1 MKPDFEK
8 ILKEPQVLLLVIIL
22 IASITLVVFRGIDTG
37 LDISGGVRVVMAPN
51 ATVGPDVLET
61 ARNVINQRINRIAL
75 KDVTTRV
82 VSDVLSGNS
91 YIIIDFA
98 GVNRTEAERYL
109 EAEGKFEG
117 QIRNKTIFTKTKRVF
132 TDAQRS
138 GTSQVSENVFRFWF
152 SVEMHFDEARKFAD
166 ATCNCTRDPT
176 GEYLEPACN
185 LVLRV
190 DDVVKSDLR
199 IASGMACKPATEAR
213 IEGSSSSREEA
224 LSEMRY
230 LQAVLSTGALPTKL
244 SIVTINDVSPK
255 LGSDFKQQSVVSGLV
270 ALLGVAC
277 VLIVK
282 YREPYMVGSILFTST
297 SEIILI
303 LGMASLIH
311 WQIDLAA
318 IAGIIA
324 AVGTGVDHQ
333 VIIADTMIRGDV
345 DTKRVYGWR
354 ARIKRA
360 FFIIFAAASTTICA
374 MVPLTFVGLGAVKGF
389 AITTILGVLVSVLV
403 SRPAFIRILENSV

>member
-22 IASITLVVFRGIDTG
+22 IASVTLVVFRGIETG

-51 ATVGPDVLET
+51 ATVGTDTLET

-82 VSDVLSGNS
+82 VSDVLTSNS

-138 GTSQVSENVFRFWF
+138 GTSQVEENVFRFWF
-152 SVEMHFDEARKFAD
+152 AVEVHFDEARRFAD

-176 GEYLEPACN
+176 GESLGPECN
-185 LVLRV
+185 LVLKV
-190 DDVVKSDLR
+190 DDEIKSDLR
-199 IASGMACKPATEAR
+199 VAAGLACKPVTEAR
-213 IEGSSSSREEA
+213 IEGSASSREEA

-255 LGSDFKQQSVVSGLV
+255 LGSDFKQKSLLSGLV

-277 VLIVK
+277 ILYIK
-282 YREPYMVGSILFTST
+282 YREPFMVGSILFTST
-297 SEIILI
+297 AEIFLI

-324 AVGTGVDHQ
+324 AVGTGVDNQ
-333 VIIADTMIRGDV
+333 IIITDTMMRGDV
-345 DTKRVYGWR
+345 DTKRIYGWR

-389 AITTILGVLVSVLV
+389 AITTILGVLAGVLI